1 MKIIQTFWSG
11 PAGAYGPADI
21 SRPADA
27 SKLTDTSG
35 PAGISGPAASSPPLG
50 LRGGWLSPE
59 YHWMSWALSCLQL
72 KALYGEVELIT
83 DRRGKEILIDL
94 LGLPYTSV
102 NTSLEGV
109 LDHYPPQVWALAK
122 IHSYSIQDQPF
133 IHVDG
138 DVFLWQPFSED
149 ILQADLVSQ
158 NPELNLSFYRTML
171 DEINTHFA
179 YIPPLFS
186 RQHYADRDIHSSNA
200 GLLGGR
206 DLAFIARYCRMAFE
220 FVDKNLASLSK
231 VNTANLNFVFEQYL
245 LRQLA
250 GQEQRPITYFMEDV
264 VQDPIFRDY
273 VRFEDYPFVK
283 MVHPVG
289 GFKKMQNICNQ
300 LAKKLRKDHPGYYY
314 RIVDEL
320 KKQKIALNARYY
332 YKHKHD
338 RPPGWERTVHALAW
352 LYPGIQ
358 SPPDN
363 DTIRATITALPEDDR
378 KEFVQEIHAVESAKT
393 QCYEQW
399 IDNPGHLDRLYE
411 DDRRQFQLIQG
422 SFGTDFSRSQ
432 TTRLRLNGTVCIMDI
447 HWGWRYEH
455 PEQIKGMIE
464 TNFAT
469 PKVDGQMALIPVALQ
484 MTVNEYNLDQLDMI
498 IVELCREEKELKEII
513 TAVKPFFPP
522 EEVGAN
528 EAAFLRLMTDS
539 VKRLAYAGILSV
551 VE

>member
-11 PAGAYGPADI
+11 PTGTAGSP
-21 SRPADA
+21 
-27 SKLTDTSG
+27 G
-35 PAGISGPAASSPPLG
+35 PAGAPAPLS

-83 DRRGKEILIDL
+83 DSRGKEILIDL
-94 LGLPYTSV
+94 LELPYTSV
-102 NTSLEGV
+102 KTSLEGA

-122 IHSYSIQDQPF
+122 IHSYGIQDQPF

-138 DVFLWQPFSED
+138 DVFLWQPFSEN

-171 DEINTHFA
+171 EEINTHFA

-200 GLLGGR
+200 GLFGGR

-220 FVDKNLASLSK
+220 FIDRNLSGLSK
-231 VNTANLNFVFEQYL
+231 VNTANLNFIFEQYL

-250 GQEQRPITYFMEDV
+250 EQEQMPITYFMEDV

-320 KKQKIALNARYY
+320 KKQKITLNACYY
-332 YKHKHD
+332 HKD
-338 RPPGWERTVHALAW
+338 TRNRPAGFERTVYALTW
-352 LYPGIQ
+352 LYPDIRS
-358 SPPDN
+358 SPEK
-363 DTIRATITALPEDDR
+363 DTIQASITALPEDHK
-378 KEFVQEIHAVESAKT
+378 KEFVQEIHAVESART
-393 QCYEQW
+393 QWYEQW
-399 IDNPGHLDRLYE
+399 IDDPRRLTLLYE
-411 DDRRQFQLIQG
+411 NDCAQFGLIQG
-422 SFGTDFSRSQ
+422 SFGKDFFSSQ
-432 TTRLRLNGTVCIMDI
+432 TTRLRLSETVCIMDI

-464 TNFAT
+464 TNFST
-469 PKVDGQMALIPVALQ
+469 PKAAGQMALIPTALQ
-484 MTVNEYNLDQLDMI
+484 MTVNEYNLDELDMI

-522 EEVGAN
+522 DEIEAN
-528 EAAFLRLMTDS
+528 ETAFLRLMTDS
-539 VKRLAYAGILSV
+539 VKRLAYAGILSI